1 MGGSSLIWLI
11 EEWCQLLKRYAP
23 PTSYGGPKLFL
34 GSIGYVCRLSY
45 FNWAIQFFNT
55 PIHVTNLMVA
65 KGPSSSSAWLV
76 EIQLMNGWGSSRNEL
91 EPSRVLIRSSR
102 AHEPKVHE
110 PRKKKCRKKK
120 RLELVGS
127 AQLTSWASQARGY
140 MGGSPIAVPRQIHML
155 CEKSINRMIINIEI
169 KDLCYFYLLVNF
181 HANSI

>member
-45 FNWAIQFFNT
+45 FNWAIQFFNS
-55 PIHVTNLMVA
+55 PIHVTNLVVA

-76 EIQLMNGWGSSRNEL
+76 ETQLMNGWGSSRNEP

-120 RLELVGS
+120 DSSLWARLS
-127 AQLTSWASQARGY
+127 SQAERAKLADTWAARLLL
-140 MGGSPIAVPRQIHML
+140 SPD
-155 CEKSINRMIINIEI
+155 KSICCV
-169 KDLCYFYLLVNF
+169 K
-181 HANSI
+181 SQ